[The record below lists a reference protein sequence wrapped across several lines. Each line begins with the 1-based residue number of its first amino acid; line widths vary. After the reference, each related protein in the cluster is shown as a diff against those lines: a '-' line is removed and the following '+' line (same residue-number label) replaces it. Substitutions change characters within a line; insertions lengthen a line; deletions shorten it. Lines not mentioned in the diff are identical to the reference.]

1 MSPSRPAYSPKV
13 SSSSTSRRRC
23 RITCR
28 AVVAAIRPKP
38 AGVSSYS
45 CSGAP
50 SGPAWTAHTVTCP
63 LFLSTSTRA
72 PDEAPSDLL

>member
-13 SSSSTSRRRC
+13 TSSSTSRSRC
-23 RITCR
+23 KITFR
-28 AVVAAIRPKP
+28 AVVAAIRPNP

-45 CSGAP
+45 RTVAP
-50 SGPAWTAHTVTCP
+50 SGPGWLAQTVTCP

-72 PDEAPSDLL
+72 DDDTPSDL

>member
-13 SSSSTSRRRC
+13 SSSSTSRSRC
-23 RITCR
+23 KITCR

-45 CSGAP
+45 RTGLP
-50 SGPAWTAHTVTCP
+50 SGPVWMAHTVTCP

-72 PDEAPSDLL
+72 AGDAPSDLW